1 MILKEIKQIQDLNEQ
16 DTISAR
22 IGNLS
27 KLGTKVN
34 EKIIKILAK
43 GNTPYIPVLKKEENV
58 SYEDLI
64 KKINEEILN
73 DDLNYLREKL
83 IDNLKD
89 VYKPFKEDD
98 PIFFTKG
105 KKPLMKINTLMEVE
119 PNQIYWKEILEG
131 SLKILPR
138 HKITSLQKILL
149 EIYRY
154 FDVQKLRTKENLKD
168 KKTLKKLYLYSAR
181 RDYEFFK
188 GKIKTEGDSILL
200 HSVDTTIYFLI
211 TIANLNKI
219 RALKNAPRSTIKF
232 FLDKTEYTEFTEFFY
247 AEDMIIQAALG
258 SLLHSIGLMHITI
271 LENIGNKISLKDKN
285 LKEQHK
291 LKIEHLEKNINIAKN
306 LFRIRED
313 ISAITKMI
321 INGQKEY
328 LDATGYPQ
336 LKINKFIHELIRIFC
351 IIDTYDELVNPIII
365 KESAN
370 PLEAIKFLIEN
381 SGKYYWSRKEPD
393 EQTKNKKFDIKMLE
407 NFLTILAPFDYGQIV
422 NVNKKDNNENLFQ
435 AAVIEY
441 KMSIMPNLSIINKN
455 NQTYKIEEIIMDLE
469 NKEIL
474 IKDTNGS
481 YKKNPL
487 KNVDDFVI
495 KNNIPELNKNEI
507 QLILFSHERKWN
519 PTIFSKK

>member
-1 MILKEIKQIQDLNEQ
+1 MILKEIKQIKDLSEE
-16 DTISAR
+16 DVIFAR

-27 KLGTKVN
+27 KLGTRVN

-43 GNTPYIPVLKKEENV
+43 GNTSYIPVLKKEEDE
-58 SYEDLI
+58 SYETLI

-73 DDLNYLREKL
+73 DELNYLREKL

-105 KKPLMKINTLMEVE
+105 KKPLMKINTLMEAE

-138 HKITSLQKILL
+138 HKIISLQKILL
-149 EIYRY
+149 EIYHY
-154 FDVQKLRTKENLKD
+154 FDVQKLRTKENLND

-181 RDYEFFK
+181 RDYEFYK
-188 GKIKTEGDSILL
+188 GKVKAEGDSILL

-219 RALKNAPRSTIKF
+219 RSLQNAPRSTIKF
-232 FLDKTEYTEFTEFFY
+232 FLDKNEYTEFTEFFY
-247 AEDMIIQAALG
+247 VEDIILQASLG

-291 LKIEHLEKNINIAKN
+291 LKIEHLEKNVNIAKN
-306 LFRIRED
+306 LFRTRED

-321 INGQKEY
+321 INGQKDY

-336 LKINKFIHELIRIFC
+336 LKTNKFIHELVRIFC
-351 IIDTYDELVNPIII
+351 VIDTYDELVNPIII

-381 SGKYYWSRKEPD
+381 SGKYYWNKEEPSK
-393 EQTKNKKFDIKMLE
+393 QAKNKKFDIKMLE

-422 NVNKKDNNENLFQ
+422 RVAKENNNENLFQ

-441 KMSIMPNLSIINKN
+441 KMNILPNLSIINKK

-474 IKDTNGS
+474 IKDINGN

-487 KNVDDFVI
+487 KMVDDFVI
-495 KNNIPELNKNEI
+495 KNNIQELNKNEI
-507 QLILFSHERKWN
+507 QLILFNYERKPN
-519 PTIFSKK
+519 PTIALKK

>member
-1 MILKEIKQIQDLNEQ
+1 MILKEIKQIKDLSEK
-16 DTISAR
+16 DIIFAG

-27 KLGTKVN
+27 KLGTRVT
-34 EKIIKILAK
+34 EKIIKILSK
-43 GNTPYIPVLKKEENV
+43 GNTPYIPVIKKEENV

-64 KKINEEILN
+64 KKINEDILN

-98 PIFFTKG
+98 PIFFNKG
-105 KKPLMKINTLMEVE
+105 KKPLMKINTLMETE

-131 SLKILPR
+131 SFKILPR
-138 HKITSLQKILL
+138 HKIISLQKILL
-149 EIYRY
+149 EIYHY
-154 FDVQKLRTKENLKD
+154 FDVQKIRTKENLKD

-181 RDYEFFK
+181 RDFEFFK
-188 GKIKTEGDSILL
+188 GKVKTEGDSILL

-219 RALKNAPRSTIKF
+219 RSLQNAPRSTVKF

-247 AEDMIIQAALG
+247 AEDMILQAALG

-271 LENIGNKISLKDKN
+271 LESIGNKISLKDKN

-291 LKIEHLEKNINIAKN
+291 LKIEYLEKNINIAKN
-306 LFRIRED
+306 LFRTRED

-321 INGQKEY
+321 INGQKDY

-336 LKINKFIHELIRIFC
+336 SKSNKFIHELVRIFC
-351 IIDTYDELVNPIII
+351 IIDTYDELVNPIIL
-365 KESAN
+365 KESVN
-370 PLEAIKFLIEN
+370 PLETVKFLIEN
-381 SGKYYWSRKEPD
+381 SGEYCWSRKDPN

-407 NFLTILAPFDYGQIV
+407 NFLTILAPFDYGQILSIS
-422 NVNKKDNNENLFQ
+422 KKDTAENLFK

-441 KMSIMPNLSIINKN
+441 KMDIMPNLSIINKKE
-455 NQTYKIEEIIMDLE
+455 QTYKIGEIIMDFG

-474 IKDTNGS
+474 IKDANGN

-487 KNVDDFVI
+487 KNIDDFVI

-507 QLILFSHERKWN
+507 QLILFSDERKLN
-519 PTIFSKK
+519 PTVFSKK